1 MGTNEIHRKLHLAFV
16 LAIVTLIAT
25 PKSTSAF
32 LWLSP
37 DQWRHVR
44 PINEVAQSSEFNSNG
59 WVLFGITSI
68 HYLDVIFLFFWQDL
82 TFLTDFFLIS
92 EEFYPYFFDRA
103 PYGLRPRRDMDGVFR
118 LKRSDEDNI
127 SQIFRLRRKKGGAG
141 KKSDPMDIG
150 TTFRLKKNQPQQIPT
165 HRAVDPEQRQSFLP
179 NYEDVY
185 VPSMIPI

>member
-1 MGTNEIHRKLHLAFV
+1 MGTNEIRRKLHLAFV

-68 HYLDVIFLFFWQDL
+68 HYLDVIFLFF
-82 TFLTDFFLIS
+82 FLARFNICK
-92 EEFYPYFFDRA
+92 RI
-103 PYGLRPRRDMDGVFR
+103 YGLGLLWPLGS
-118 LKRSDEDNI
+118 LIKILEPI
-127 SQIFRLRRKKGGAG
+127 SVTLLPIYLSRELGQFI
-141 KKSDPMDIG
+141 KSY
-150 TTFRLKKNQPQQIPT
+150 F
-165 HRAVDPEQRQSFLP
+165 
-179 NYEDVY
+179 
-185 VPSMIPI
+185 

>member
-1 MGTNEIHRKLHLAFV
+1 MGTNEIRRKLHLAFV

-68 HYLDVIFLFFWQDL
+68 HYLDVIFLFFL
-82 TFLTDFFLIS
+82 ARFNIS
-92 EEFYPYFFDRA
+92 KRL
-103 PYGLRPRRDMDGVFR
+103 YGLGLLWPLGS
-118 LKRSDEDNI
+118 LIKILEHI
-127 SQIFRLRRKKGGAG
+127 SVTLLPIYLSRAG
-141 KKSDPMDIG
+141 SI
-150 TTFRLKKNQPQQIPT
+150 
-165 HRAVDPEQRQSFLP
+165 H
-179 NYEDVY
+179 
-185 VPSMIPI
+185 

>member
-1 MGTNEIHRKLHLAFV
+1 MGTNEIRRKLHLAFV

-68 HYLDVIFLFFWQDL
+68 YYLYLIFLFFWQDL
-82 TFLTDFFLIS
+82 TF
-92 EEFYPYFFDRA
+92 YPYFFNRA

-118 LKRSDEDNI
+118 LKRSDEENI

-150 TTFRLKKNQPQQIPT
+150 TTFRLKKNLPQQIPT